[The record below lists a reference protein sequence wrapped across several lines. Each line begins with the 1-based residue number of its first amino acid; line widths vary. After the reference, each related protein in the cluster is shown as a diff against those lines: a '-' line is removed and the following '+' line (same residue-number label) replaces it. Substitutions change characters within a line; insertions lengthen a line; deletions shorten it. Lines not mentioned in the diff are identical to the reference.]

1 MQVRLRPDSER
12 WSTKFVC
19 DVYFCEPVRIKQ
31 NMGVIRDYKSH
42 LIIILYGLPW

>member
-19 DVYFCEPVRIKQ
+19 DVYFRGPVSINRLWVLSAI
-31 NMGVIRDYKSH
+31 ISH
-42 LIIILYGLPW
+42 I